1 MSVQF
6 WLWDPDGVL
15 QGSTALEF
23 GYVGPAAY
31 AAATRDREVHR
42 EAILTYAAAARRC
55 AATEG
60 RAGNPAKGREI
71 LQKTAEEIRRH
82 GGNDPRLVALARD
95 LEQEAAGLE
104 RMDNLHYKRL
114 EYSTFGTLRSKGE
127 DGKGTIP
134 HGRRT
139 KAQRARSQDR
149 GEAQVLEP
157 LGATDP
163 GARGAEAP
171 NGVGRRGVA

>member
-1 MSVQF
+1 MKARSG
-6 WLWDPDGVL
+6 LCDDGRL
-15 QGSTALEF
+15 GAE
-23 GYVGPAAY
+23 
-31 AAATRDREVHR
+31 
-42 EAILTYAAAARRC
+42 AARRVEPGEAHLLRSISPHTSAAC
-55 AATEG
+55 ACEPNRSLVELG
-60 RAGNPAKGREI
+60 
-71 LQKTAEEIRRH
+71 
-82 GGNDPRLVALARD
+82 DLVADQVLSLVLTIAFP
-95 LEQEAAGLE
+95 EGKEGAGLE
-104 RMDNLHYKRL
+104 RMDSLDYKRL